1 MFKIKGYL
9 KKFWYLILAC
19 ICLLFVQAQT
29 ELTLPDYMSDIVSVG
44 IQAGGFASPV
54 SDVLTEETYQHLLLF
69 VDQKDQKTVKKDY
82 KKVSKVNQDIID
94 TFPKA
99 KGKTV
104 YQLKDLSSDEESELE
119 DILMKPMLI
128 ITSLDSMDTSSKEYQ
143 EKFGQL
149 PPNMSVYDAMDYLG
163 LLSNLPDK
171 IRKERIAS
179 LLEQVNLKENM
190 RTKIKALSGGMKQRL
205 GIAQALLH
213 DPQILIVDEPT
224 AGLDPEERIR
234 FRNMLSEFAEDR
246 IVILSTHISSDVETS
261 CENIGVLDN
270 GKMIWNGAAEEL
282 IKQAE
287 GKVYLISAEKK
298 QDKIIREKYTVLNI
312 IASGSGTQYR
322 VLSETLPEE
331 KHILQAP
338 TLEDGYMYLLSQTD
352 GGINNEIISKRM

>member
-1 MFKIKGYL
+1 MEIVIKNLSKNYGRKAALKNVSVTIHSGMYGLLGRNGAGKTSLMRILATLSVPSGGEVSMNGIPINETGKIREIVGYL
-9 KKFWYLILAC
+9 SQNFSFYR
-19 ICLLFVQAQT
+19 
-29 ELTLPDYMSDIVSVG
+29 
-44 IQAGGFASPV
+44 
-54 SDVLTEETYQHLLLF
+54 
-69 VDQKDQKTVKKDY
+69 
-82 KKVSKVNQDIID
+82 
-94 TFPKA
+94 
-99 KGKTV
+99 
-104 YQLKDLSSDEESELE
+104 
-119 DILMKPMLI
+119 
-128 ITSLDSMDTSSKEYQ
+128 
-143 EKFGQL
+143 
-149 PPNMSVYDAMDYLG
+149 NMSVYDAMDYLG

-171 IRKERIAS
+171 IRKERIAL

-352 GGINNEIISKRM
+352 GGINNEVISKRV

>member
-1 MFKIKGYL
+1 MEIVIKNLSKNYGRKAALKNVSVTIHSGMYGLLGRNGAGKTSLMRILATLSVPSGGEVSMNGIPINETGKIREIVGYL
-9 KKFWYLILAC
+9 SQNFSFYR
-19 ICLLFVQAQT
+19 
-29 ELTLPDYMSDIVSVG
+29 
-44 IQAGGFASPV
+44 
-54 SDVLTEETYQHLLLF
+54 
-69 VDQKDQKTVKKDY
+69 
-82 KKVSKVNQDIID
+82 
-94 TFPKA
+94 
-99 KGKTV
+99 
-104 YQLKDLSSDEESELE
+104 
-119 DILMKPMLI
+119 
-128 ITSLDSMDTSSKEYQ
+128 
-143 EKFGQL
+143 
-149 PPNMSVYDAMDYLG
+149 NMSVYDAMDYLG

-270 GKMIWNGAAEEL
+270 GKMIWNGATEEL
-282 IKQAE
+282 VKQAE
-287 GKVYLISAEKK
+287 GKVYLISVEKK

>member
-1 MFKIKGYL
+1 MEIVIKNLSKNYGRKAALKNVSVKIHSGMYGLLGRNGAGKTSLMRILATLSVPSGGEVSMNGISIKETGKIREIIGYL
-9 KKFWYLILAC
+9 PQNFSFYR
-19 ICLLFVQAQT
+19 
-29 ELTLPDYMSDIVSVG
+29 
-44 IQAGGFASPV
+44 
-54 SDVLTEETYQHLLLF
+54 
-69 VDQKDQKTVKKDY
+69 
-82 KKVSKVNQDIID
+82 
-94 TFPKA
+94 
-99 KGKTV
+99 
-104 YQLKDLSSDEESELE
+104 
-119 DILMKPMLI
+119 
-128 ITSLDSMDTSSKEYQ
+128 
-143 EKFGQL
+143 
-149 PPNMSVYDAMDYLG
+149 NMSVYDAMDYLG

-179 LLEQVNLKENM
+179 LLEWVNLKENV

-234 FRNMLSEFAEDR
+234 FRNLLSEFAEDR
-246 IVILSTHISSDVETS
+246 IVILSTHISSDVEAS

-270 GKMIWNGAAEEL
+270 GKMIWNGATEEL
-282 IKQAE
+282 VKQAE
-287 GKVYLISAEKK
+287 GKVYLISAGKK

-331 KHILQAP
+331 KHILQDP

>member
-1 MFKIKGYL
+1 MEIVIKNLSKNYGRKAALKNVSVTIHSGMYGLLGRNGAGKTSLMRILATLSVPSGGEVSMNGIPINETGKIREIVGYL
-9 KKFWYLILAC
+9 SQNFSFYR
-19 ICLLFVQAQT
+19 
-29 ELTLPDYMSDIVSVG
+29 
-44 IQAGGFASPV
+44 
-54 SDVLTEETYQHLLLF
+54 
-69 VDQKDQKTVKKDY
+69 
-82 KKVSKVNQDIID
+82 
-94 TFPKA
+94 
-99 KGKTV
+99 
-104 YQLKDLSSDEESELE
+104 
-119 DILMKPMLI
+119 
-128 ITSLDSMDTSSKEYQ
+128 
-143 EKFGQL
+143 
-149 PPNMSVYDAMDYLG
+149 NMSVYDAMDYLG

-282 IKQAE
+282 VKQAE

>member
-1 MFKIKGYL
+1 MEIVIKNLSKNYGRKAALKNVSVTIHSGMYGLLGRNGAGKTSLMRILATLSVPSGGEVSMNGIPINETGKIREIVGYL
-9 KKFWYLILAC
+9 SQNFSFYR
-19 ICLLFVQAQT
+19 
-29 ELTLPDYMSDIVSVG
+29 
-44 IQAGGFASPV
+44 
-54 SDVLTEETYQHLLLF
+54 
-69 VDQKDQKTVKKDY
+69 
-82 KKVSKVNQDIID
+82 
-94 TFPKA
+94 
-99 KGKTV
+99 
-104 YQLKDLSSDEESELE
+104 
-119 DILMKPMLI
+119 
-128 ITSLDSMDTSSKEYQ
+128 
-143 EKFGQL
+143 
-149 PPNMSVYDAMDYLG
+149 NMSVYDAMDYLG

-287 GKVYLISAEKK
+287 GKVYLISAEKTH
-298 QDKIIREKYTVLNI
+298 DKIIREKYTVLNI

>member
-1 MFKIKGYL
+1 
-9 KKFWYLILAC
+9 
-19 ICLLFVQAQT
+19 
-29 ELTLPDYMSDIVSVG
+29 
-44 IQAGGFASPV
+44 
-54 SDVLTEETYQHLLLF
+54 
-69 VDQKDQKTVKKDY
+69 
-82 KKVSKVNQDIID
+82 
-94 TFPKA
+94 
-99 KGKTV
+99 
-104 YQLKDLSSDEESELE
+104 
-119 DILMKPMLI
+119 
-128 ITSLDSMDTSSKEYQ
+128 
-143 EKFGQL
+143 
-149 PPNMSVYDAMDYLG
+149 MSVYDAMDYLG

-282 IKQAE
+282 VKQAE
-287 GKVYLISAEKK
+287 GKCILFRQKK

-338 TLEDGYMYLLSQTD
+338 L
-352 GGINNEIISKRM
+352 

>member
-1 MFKIKGYL
+1 MEIVIKNLSKNYGRKAALKNVSVTIHSGMYGLLGRNGAGKTSLRRILATLSVPSGGEVSMNGIPINETGKIREIVGYL
-9 KKFWYLILAC
+9 SQNFSFYR
-19 ICLLFVQAQT
+19 
-29 ELTLPDYMSDIVSVG
+29 
-44 IQAGGFASPV
+44 
-54 SDVLTEETYQHLLLF
+54 
-69 VDQKDQKTVKKDY
+69 
-82 KKVSKVNQDIID
+82 
-94 TFPKA
+94 
-99 KGKTV
+99 
-104 YQLKDLSSDEESELE
+104 
-119 DILMKPMLI
+119 
-128 ITSLDSMDTSSKEYQ
+128 
-143 EKFGQL
+143 
-149 PPNMSVYDAMDYLG
+149 NMSVYDAMDYLG

-282 IKQAE
+282 VKQAE

>member
-1 MFKIKGYL
+1 MEIVIKNLSKNYGRKAALKNVSVTIHSGMYGLLGRNGAGKTSLMRILATLSVPSGGEVSMNGIPINETGKIREIVGYL
-9 KKFWYLILAC
+9 SQNFSFYR
-19 ICLLFVQAQT
+19 
-29 ELTLPDYMSDIVSVG
+29 
-44 IQAGGFASPV
+44 
-54 SDVLTEETYQHLLLF
+54 
-69 VDQKDQKTVKKDY
+69 
-82 KKVSKVNQDIID
+82 
-94 TFPKA
+94 
-99 KGKTV
+99 
-104 YQLKDLSSDEESELE
+104 
-119 DILMKPMLI
+119 
-128 ITSLDSMDTSSKEYQ
+128 
-143 EKFGQL
+143 
-149 PPNMSVYDAMDYLG
+149 NMSVYDAMDYLG

-270 GKMIWNGAAEEL
+270 GKMIWNGATEEL
-282 IKQAE
+282 VKQAE
-287 GKVYLISAEKK
+287 GKVYLISTEKK

-312 IASGSGTQYR
+312 IVSGSGTQYR

>member
-1 MFKIKGYL
+1 MEIVIKNLSKNYGRKAALKNVSVTIHSGMYGLLGRNGAGKTSLMRILATLSVPSGGEVSMNGIPINETGKIREIVGYL
-9 KKFWYLILAC
+9 SQNFSFYR
-19 ICLLFVQAQT
+19 
-29 ELTLPDYMSDIVSVG
+29 
-44 IQAGGFASPV
+44 
-54 SDVLTEETYQHLLLF
+54 
-69 VDQKDQKTVKKDY
+69 
-82 KKVSKVNQDIID
+82 
-94 TFPKA
+94 
-99 KGKTV
+99 
-104 YQLKDLSSDEESELE
+104 
-119 DILMKPMLI
+119 
-128 ITSLDSMDTSSKEYQ
+128 
-143 EKFGQL
+143 
-149 PPNMSVYDAMDYLG
+149 NMSVYDAMDYLG

-312 IASGSGTQYR
+312 SASGSGTQYR